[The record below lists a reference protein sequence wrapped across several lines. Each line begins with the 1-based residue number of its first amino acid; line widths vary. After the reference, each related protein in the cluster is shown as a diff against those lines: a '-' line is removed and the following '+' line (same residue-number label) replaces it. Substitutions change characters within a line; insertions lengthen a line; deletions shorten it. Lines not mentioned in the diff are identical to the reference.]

1 MGQFKKY
8 STYIQYILIGLLLI
22 LTPFAASAGLINNST
37 VTTIGTVLIY
47 AIAALGLSLLL
58 GYSGLISLGTAGF
71 MGLAAYSSAYFTM
84 NLELPFL
91 LSFVLAV
98 AFPVAISLLVGL
110 ASLRIEG
117 YYLAIATLGIAEI
130 FRKLF
135 EQLDKFTNGYRGKS
149 ARYPEIFGYVF
160 QKEEMFIFIVVI
172 LVILMILMYNLVH
185 SRTGRAL
192 LTMRGSNAAAQ
203 AMGINILVYRLVAFA
218 LATMFAS
225 VAGVLYVHFI
235 KYAYP
240 TDWILTLSL
249 NILAIIVIGG
259 MRSIGGA
266 LLGAF
271 VVYGFSDLVLKDIPV
286 IGDVYGL
293 SSMFTGV
300 LIILVILFYPLGLTH
315 IFKDL
320 YRIFKE
326 KRFYRMAITKKEKEK
341 IMEGENSNE

>member
-1 MGQFKKY
+1 MGQSTFYNKY
-8 STYIQYILIGLLLI
+8 KTYIQYIIIGILLI
-22 LTPFAASAGLINNST
+22 LIPYLALAGVINNST

-47 AIAALGLSLLL
+47 AISALGLSLLL

-71 MGLAAYSSAYFTM
+71 MGLAAYFSAYFTRQ
-84 NLELPFL
+84 LDLPFL

-98 AFPVAISLLVGL
+98 GIPVAISLLVGL

-117 YYLAIATLGIAEI
+117 YYLAIATLGIAEV

-135 EQLDKFTNGYRGKS
+135 EQLEGFTGGYRGAS
-149 ARYPEIFGYVF
+149 ARYPTIFGYEF
-160 QKEEMFIFIVVI
+160 DKQSTFILIVVV
-172 LVILMILMYNLVH
+172 LVILMILMYNLVN

-225 VAGVLYVHFI
+225 VSGVLYVHFI
-235 KYAYP
+235 KFAYP

-266 LLGAF
+266 IIGSF
-271 VVYGFSDLVLKDIPV
+271 IVYGFSDIVLQKLPV

-293 SSMFTGV
+293 ASMFTGV
-300 LIILVILFYPLGLTH
+300 LIILVILFYPLGLAH
-315 IFKDL
+315 MPQSFRKWISNMKN
-320 YRIFKE
+320 REIKV
-326 KRFYRMAITKKEKEK
+326 
-341 IMEGENSNE
+341 EGEGTDE